1 MKRKTILTTLLASA
15 AALCITCTGAFA
27 SQAVVDNHTYA
38 HQNRFDDAIIVDGV
52 DISYWQG
59 DAIDWN
65 QVKRHGMDYV
75 FIRLGSSDFDDP
87 TATFQDR
94 HFEANYANAS
104 AAGLMTGIYYRSD
117 ATTVDQA
124 VQEAQFVLNT
134 LAGRD
139 LDLPVVF
146 DYELGGRIVDTTQMT
161 SCALAFL
168 NHIQANSSYT
178 PMFYS
183 YRSMMDPNFGGIG
196 DMHLIDSKYPVWVAQ
211 YDTDINSYNS
221 SFIFWQYTDRGQV
234 PGITGSVDCNF
245 WYFDEADYPAA
256 KGKKSISNA
265 TVKLATKT
273 YIHDGQPKT
282 PAVTVTQGGKTLIQG
297 ADYKV
302 HYIKNTLA
310 GDAYAL
316 IEGIGQ
322 YDGMKSV
329 KFGVYKPL
337 TTKNKPINV
346 KANLRAAKTTGFDDI
361 KVTWQPVPGA
371 TSYRVYYKKASA
383 SAYKYY
389 KKVSSGDS
397 TTLTLTDMAKGTKY
411 NIKVIAYGVQ
421 SSKSSFSAIKS
432 VTTLKKVTQN
442 KVKKYNSS
450 KVKLSW
456 VNISGETGYQIS
468 KSTKKNGINV
478 VKTVKSA
485 SAKSTTM
492 KVKKGKTYYYKVRP
506 YKLVNGVKVCGP
518 WSVVRSYKL

>member
-432 VTTLKKVTQN
+432 VTTQKKVTQN